1 MYCESTQEQLAKKGQ
16 ELQDKQRC
24 QYLPLN
30 LQEGCVA
37 PTKEGGGSDGVSNLS
52 KIVSFNLDDYGN
64 QCRSVTGRQRLDCH
78 SEHTAV

>member
-16 ELQDKQRC
+16 ELQDKQSC
-24 QYLPLN
+24 QYIPLN

-52 KIVSFNLDDYGN
+52 KLLVL
-64 QCRSVTGRQRLDCH
+64 T
-78 SEHTAV
+78 